1 MNVAHCVED
10 LRQFLNVAHS
20 VADERTV
27 VVSKFI
33 ENAKEI
39 DVDVVC
45 LNGKVLCMAISEH
58 VENAGL
64 FICFFLVQKGFKVFI
79 LEMQL

>member
-1 MNVAHCVED
+1 LSGAAMNVAHCTED
-10 LRQFLNVAHS
+10 LHQFLKQAHNVAG
-20 VADERTV
+20 ERTV

-33 ENAKEI
+33 EDAKEI

-58 VENAGL
+58 VENAGFL
-64 FICFFLVQKGFKVFI
+64 IIFFIFRLNLI
-79 LEMQL
+79 

>member
-64 FICFFLVQKGFKVFI
+64 LLCYFLSSEAF
-79 LEMQL
+79 